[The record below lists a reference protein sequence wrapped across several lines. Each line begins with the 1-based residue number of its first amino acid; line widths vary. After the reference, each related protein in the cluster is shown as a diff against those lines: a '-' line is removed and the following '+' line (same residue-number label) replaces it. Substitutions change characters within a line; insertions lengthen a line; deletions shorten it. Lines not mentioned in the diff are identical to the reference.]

1 MMKSGKKTTIIIS
14 FLSILFFCP
23 ISWIS
28 HAQQEQGLEEI
39 LQGFDEEG
47 EKAQKSV
54 PEKKYLPDFLNLDGY
69 LKLGLSYSPYHHKAQ
84 GTDTD
89 WHGLSRLQA
98 KTVLEMD
105 TRFSDTLQGRV
116 AGHGFCDVAYT
127 LQGRDKF
134 TQAVLNAN
142 EHEFEFDEIWLQ
154 GSPAKNIDLKIGRQI
169 VVWGKSDNIRI
180 TDVLNPLDLREPGL
194 TDIEDLRLPITMT
207 KLDYFVHRL
216 NLSGIIVHEIRYDK
230 NPAFGSDFFP
240 APRPLPTNESPDEG
254 FAIDH
259 NEFAL
264 AINGIFH
271 GWDASMFGAYLYDDT
286 PHFAI
291 DSPGPPPRLKLKHA
305 RIKMAGVAF
314 NIATGNWLF
323 KTEGAYFNGIRFF
336 NSNENFNR
344 IDSLVGIEYS
354 GFTDTVISFEIA
366 DRHLINF
373 DNSIKEDPD
382 SAEEDRWISALRM
395 TTTYFNETVTLTALA
410 LTFGL
415 TGEDGALQRV
425 SVEYDLTDAIE
436 ISGGALFY
444 SSGDLKSFQA
454 VGDNDRLYLEIKY
467 SF

>member
-1 MMKSGKKTTIIIS
+1 
-14 FLSILFFCP
+14 
-23 ISWIS
+23 
-28 HAQQEQGLEEI
+28 
-39 LQGFDEEG
+39 
-47 EKAQKSV
+47 
-54 PEKKYLPDFLNLDGY
+54 
-69 LKLGLSYSPYHHKAQ
+69 
-84 GTDTD
+84 
-89 WHGLSRLQA
+89 
-98 KTVLEMD
+98 
-105 TRFSDTLQGRV
+105 
-116 AGHGFCDVAYT
+116 
-127 LQGRDKF
+127 
-134 TQAVLNAN
+134 
-142 EHEFEFDEIWLQ
+142 
-154 GSPAKNIDLKIGRQI
+154 
-169 VVWGKSDNIRI
+169 
-180 TDVLNPLDLREPGL
+180 
-194 TDIEDLRLPITMT
+194 
-207 KLDYFVHRL
+207 
-216 NLSGIIVHEIRYDK
+216 
-230 NPAFGSDFFP
+230 
-240 APRPLPTNESPDEG
+240 
-254 FAIDH
+254 
-259 NEFAL
+259 
-264 AINGIFH
+264 
-271 GWDASMFGAYLYDDT
+271 
-286 PHFAI
+286 
-291 DSPGPPPRLKLKHA
+291 GPPPRLKLKHA